1 MGNLLDET
9 KSRQNYY
16 HTFISPRFNKNSSG
30 QERNM
35 RSNAQANRANSNSLN
50 TAFIKDNLNS
60 SVVLKPSQPADVNF
74 YGFDNP
80 KRETSPKAEKFDVQ
94 SR

>member
-1 MGNLLDET
+1 
-9 KSRQNYY
+9 
-16 HTFISPRFNKNSSG
+16 
-30 QERNM
+30 M
-35 RSNAQANRANSNSLN
+35 RSNAQANRVNSNSLN

-60 SVVLKPSQPADVNF
+60 SVVLKSSQPAVDVNF

-80 KRETSPKAEKFDVQ
+80 KRDTSPKPEKFDVQ